1 MNFLGRPLWAIML
14 VSVGFGQISIS
25 GNTYVGYG
33 KSKNDFNFS
42 EDRVDLNGY
51 WNNWTGWLQFELAD
65 PPQLGRDVKGLR
77 KFRVEYSKN
86 SYTIKFGDLYE
97 FWGKGLVM
105 NMVDDQAINFD
116 TGIRGV
122 LVSWSNDKYY
132 YDALGGAQEIWRS
145 SNQVVGFD
153 DRVPN
158 YGIDNKMVGGRA
170 GMMFDQSFIEFQLLN
185 VNEDHPN
192 PGTKITENISHKLY
206 GINFNY
212 FGKSSDFTIELAKKD
227 RNGSGIYGDGNIYL
241 GPWSIGLSY
250 KNYLFASLSPY
261 ERWDFVNNRG
271 GALTLQQ
278 MPTVFKEHN
287 TSLLGKITHI
297 IDYND
302 ELGFHLRAEGPL
314 FAETM
319 LAIHF
324 SQSSRHN
331 EWVMDQ
337 NWEWEKSESK
347 KIYPS
352 TDPLYNPF
360 KEYFAEITGYAL
372 DNKFYYVIGYARTE
386 DVVDIYLNRASD
398 VYRSYSYEFLEA
410 KTIPT
415 HFTYRLGNLYSI
427 DILFEYQEK
436 KKGVK
441 LFSNYPELGQDLF
454 DSLYL
459 NDKQINRFISLGVA
473 KSPRWSATLSVDYS
487 NTDERIVIAN
497 DRKNNAIEKAL
508 DTLWDTSLTWANF
521 EMVFNVNQKTRL
533 SLSYGSQRGGVF
545 CSNGVCRYIQPF
557 ENGYKLGII
566 SSF

>member
-1 MNFLGRPLWAIML
+1 MNFLGRPFWAIML

-25 GNTYVGYG
+25 GNAYVGYG

-132 YDALGGAQEIWRS
+132 YDALGGTQEIWRS

-158 YGIDNKMVGGRA
+158 YGIDNNMVGGRA

-192 PGTKITENISHKLY
+192 PGTNITEDISHKLY

-261 ERWDFVNNRG
+261 ERWDFVNNTG

-319 LAIHF
+319 LAIHY

-331 EWVMDQ
+331 EWVMGQ

-360 KEYFAEITGYAL
+360 KEYFAEINGYAL

-398 VYRSYSYEFLEA
+398 VYRS
-410 KTIPT
+410 
-415 HFTYRLGNLYSI
+415 
-427 DILFEYQEK
+427 
-436 KKGVK
+436 
-441 LFSNYPELGQDLF
+441 
-454 DSLYL
+454 
-459 NDKQINRFISLGVA
+459 
-473 KSPRWSATLSVDYS
+473 
-487 NTDERIVIAN
+487 
-497 DRKNNAIEKAL
+497 
-508 DTLWDTSLTWANF
+508 
-521 EMVFNVNQKTRL
+521 
-533 SLSYGSQRGGVF
+533 
-545 CSNGVCRYIQPF
+545 
-557 ENGYKLGII
+557 
-566 SSF
+566 